1 MALQIHALNT
11 ALSINDD
18 ILIWRWQIWQSSSS
32 PDSPRSALLQPL
44 SPHYTRPATDCWARV
59 IPPPHCSS
67 CRAWGRTPSVSPR
80 CLATANFG
88 LLKKGAFC
96 NLSEMETLCHY
107 ISCAGGSCCGAGYRC
122 TALSP
127 VQLLLHSSVV
137 LGLTSWFDTRHRAD
151 GKFEESLNSAFF
163 GSHSVTFLGNCA
175 MFPSQNS
182 INAMEWR
189 FTFNTN
195 TPPKY
200 IPKNFLWSSGKTILS
215 HLRVGK
221 GYHRVTVGKL

>member
-18 ILIWRWQIWQSSSS
+18 VLIWRWQIWQSSSS

-59 IPPPHCSS
+59 IPPPDCSS

-137 LGLTSWFDTRHRAD
+137 RSPGSDVMIRHETPSWRKVRGKSKLCIFLALTVSRFRLT
-151 GKFEESLNSAFF
+151 
-163 GSHSVTFLGNCA
+163 VPCFLVR
-175 MFPSQNS
+175 M
-182 INAMEWR
+182 R
-189 FTFNTN
+189 
-195 TPPKY
+195 
-200 IPKNFLWSSGKTILS
+200 
-215 HLRVGK
+215 
-221 GYHRVTVGKL
+221 